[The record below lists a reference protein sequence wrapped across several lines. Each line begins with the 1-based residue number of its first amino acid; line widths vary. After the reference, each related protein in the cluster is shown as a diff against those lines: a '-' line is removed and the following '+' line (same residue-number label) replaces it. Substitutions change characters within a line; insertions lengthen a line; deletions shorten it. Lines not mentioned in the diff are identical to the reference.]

1 MELNK
6 NKIDGLKLYTLQSNF
21 SEDVTKNCGLTGGE
35 IDSNFLFLR
44 NNDIYSGEIVGDDL
58 FLYKGGEPHDETT
71 QFIKI
76 PFNTASSINTNKV
89 YTVNSINGDGT
100 TNNPLRISSLYTSS
114 FLAPVKTVID
124 KTNGEI
130 IPEKYKENAFII
142 TKENKNSLGCL
153 YNFKALTDIK
163 EKLEYEKSTW
173 RVPENS
179 DWYEMLNALEICNS
193 KNHNQEKNG
202 DYGLFAG
209 AYLKID
215 GDMWDEISPVSYSY
229 GFKASATGIKTPI
242 EENVIGANKITVYW
256 SSTENNINEIWA
268 RQLDSLKPTVKI
280 RSVDKN
286 GFYSLRLVNDNI
298 DLKEIKILGET
309 YEVVKM
315 PYVKLNEKNEIIEN
329 GYRLWTASNINHEL
343 SQNSI
348 TLKNNEGYTW
358 FLTKWNG
365 LYWDKRE
372 LKENDSFFIEE
383 KNNKLFKFDGTNI
396 VELQKSIVDLD
407 KYYTKEEVNDIVAN
421 IDLSDYATKQWV
433 NEQGFLK
440 EHQDIS
446 HLAEKSELPTKV
458 SELENDSKFITIEEV
473 PEVTVPTKTSELT
486 NDSGFIT
493 INDVPVFEIP
503 DEYVTENEL
512 NEVVKQTKEVYVTEF
527 SVNDIIIRLNNRTTN
542 TFITSELLEAVENNK
557 VILIPYYNNSSA
569 YNGVVASAHIVKY
582 SSSIDLYVI
591 FNYKTSLYQFTAH
604 LPNDI
609 TSLSLNEINP
619 TLTVVQPELISGKN
633 IKTVNMESI
642 IGEGNLDVNNVY
654 VTEFTLDD
662 LEKGSVLFTNEL
674 WDAANRD
681 KIIMVAPRN
690 TRQGGY
696 IANVNTRTLTTD
708 KVEIYFTLLNPDNN
722 TKYYFKS
729 SFIYSEEDVHR
740 ADVTKTYL
748 CSKEDYDILLNRVE
762 ILEEF
767 IKNVITPDNIN
778 KYAVTKINPDE
789 FNNLSIEGT
798 TGEIT
803 ININNIT
810 NDNFNN

>member
-6 NKIDGLKLYTLQSNF
+6 DKIDGLKLYTLQSNF

-44 NNDIYSGEIVGDDL
+44 NNDIYSGEIVGDNL
-58 FLYKGGEPHDETT
+58 FLYKGGEPHNETT

-76 PFNTASSINTNKV
+76 PFNTTSSINTNKV

-130 IPEKYKENAFII
+130 IPEKYKEDAFII

-163 EKLEYEKSTW
+163 EKLESEKSTW

-209 AYLKID
+209 AYLKAD
-215 GDMWDEISPVSYSY
+215 GDMWDEINPVSYSY

-242 EENVIGANKITVYW
+242 EENIIGTNKITVYW
-256 SSTENNINEIWA
+256 SSTENDINEIWA

-315 PYVKLNEKNEIIEN
+315 PYVKLNEKNEIIES

-348 TLKNNEGYTW
+348 SLKNNEGYTY

-407 KYYTKEEVNDIVAN
+407 NYYTKEEVNDIIAN
-421 IDLSDYATKQWV
+421 IDLSDYATKKWV
-433 NEQGFLK
+433 DEQK
-440 EHQDIS
+440 YI
-446 HLAEKSELPTKV
+446 K
-458 SELENDSKFITIEEV
+458 
-473 PEVTVPTKTSELT
+473 
-486 NDSGFIT
+486 
-493 INDVPVFEIP
+493 EIP
-503 DEYVTENEL
+503 AEYVTENEL
-512 NEVVKQTKEVYVTEF
+512 NDVVKKSLKEVYVTEF

-569 YNGVVASAHIVKY
+569 YNGVVASAHIIKY
-582 SSSIDLYVI
+582 SSSIDLYVT

-633 IKTVNMESI
+633 IKTVNRESI

-654 VTEFTLDD
+654 VTEFTLDN
-662 LEKGSVLFTNEL
+662 LENGSVLFTNEL

-708 KVEIYFTLLNPDNN
+708 RVEIYFTLLNPDNN

-748 CSKEDYDILLNRVE
+748 CSKEDYDILLNRIE

>member
-6 NKIDGLKLYTLQSNF
+6 DKIDGLKLYTLQSNF

-44 NNDIYSGEIVGDDL
+44 NNDIYSGEIVGDNL

-76 PFNTASSINTNKV
+76 PFNTTSSINTNKV

-114 FLAPVKTVID
+114 FLAPVKTIID
-124 KTNGEI
+124 KTNGQI

-163 EKLEYEKSTW
+163 EKLENEKSTW

-179 DWYEMLNALEICNS
+179 DWYEMLNALEICNN

-209 AYLKID
+209 AYLKVD

-242 EENVIGANKITVYW
+242 EENIIGTNKITVYW
-256 SSTENNINEIWA
+256 SSTENDINEIWT

-315 PYVKLNEKNEIIEN
+315 PYVKLNEKNEIIES

-348 TLKNNEGYTW
+348 SLNNNEGYTY

-407 KYYTKEEVNDIVAN
+407 NYYTKEEVNDIIAN
-421 IDLSDYATKQWV
+421 IDLSDYATKKWV
-433 NEQGFLK
+433 DEQK
-440 EHQDIS
+440 YI
-446 HLAEKSELPTKV
+446 K
-458 SELENDSKFITIEEV
+458 
-473 PEVTVPTKTSELT
+473 
-486 NDSGFIT
+486 
-493 INDVPVFEIP
+493 EIP
-503 DEYVTENEL
+503 SEYVTENEL
-512 NEVVKQTKEVYVTEF
+512 NDVVKKSLKEVYVTEF

-569 YNGVVASAHIVKY
+569 YNGVVASAHIIKY
-582 SSSIDLYVI
+582 SDSIDLYVT

-609 TSLSLNEINP
+609 TSLSLNEIYP
-619 TLTVVQPELISGKN
+619 TLTVVQPELISGEN
-633 IKTVNMESI
+633 IKTVNRESI

-803 ININNIT
+803 ININSIT

>member
-6 NKIDGLKLYTLQSNF
+6 DKIDGLKLYTLQSNF

-44 NNDIYSGEIVGDDL
+44 NNDIYSGEIVGDNL
-58 FLYKGGEPHDETT
+58 FLYKGGEPHDENT

-76 PFNTASSINTNKV
+76 PFNTTSSINTNKV

-114 FLAPVKTVID
+114 FLAPVKTIID

-163 EKLEYEKSTW
+163 EILENEKSTW

-209 AYLKID
+209 AYLKAD
-215 GDMWDEISPVSYSY
+215 GDMWDEIIPVSYSY

-242 EENVIGANKITVYW
+242 DENIIGTNKITVYW
-256 SSTENNINEIWA
+256 SSTENDINEIWA

-298 DLKEIKILGET
+298 DLNEIKILGET

-315 PYVKLNEKNEIIEN
+315 PYVKLNEKNEIIES
-329 GYRLWTASNINHEL
+329 GYRLWTASNINHDL

-348 TLKNNEGYTW
+348 SLKNNEGYTY

-396 VELQKSIVDLD
+396 EELQKSIVDLD
-407 KYYTKEEVNDIVAN
+407 NYYTKEEINDIITN
-421 IDLSDYATKQWV
+421 IDLSDYATKNWV
-433 NEQGFLK
+433 DEQKYLK
-440 EHQDIS
+440 E
-446 HLAEKSELPTKV
+446 
-458 SELENDSKFITIEEV
+458 
-473 PEVTVPTKTSELT
+473 
-486 NDSGFIT
+486 
-493 INDVPVFEIP
+493 IP
-503 DEYVTENEL
+503 SEYVTENEL
-512 NEVVKQTKEVYVTEF
+512 SGVVKTLKEVYITEF

-569 YNGVVASAHIVKY
+569 YNGVVASAHIIKY
-582 SSSIDLYVI
+582 SDSIDLYVT
-591 FNYKTSLYQFTAH
+591 FNYKTSLYQFTAN
-604 LPNDI
+604 LPNNI
-609 TSLSLNEINP
+609 TSLSLNEIYP
-619 TLTVVQPELISGKN
+619 TLTIVQPELISGKN
-633 IKTVNMESI
+633 IKTINMESV
-642 IGEGNLDVNNVY
+642 IGEGNLDVSSVY
-654 VTEFTLDD
+654 VTEFTLDN
-662 LEKGSVLFTNEL
+662 LESGSVLFTNEL

-696 IANVNTRTLTTD
+696 VANVNTRTLTTD
-708 KVEIYFTLLNPDNN
+708 RVEIYFTLFNPDNN

-729 SFIYSEEDVHR
+729 SFTYSEEDVHR
-740 ADVTKTYL
+740 VDVTKTYL
-748 CSKEDYDILLNRVE
+748 CSKEDYDNLLNRVE
-762 ILEEF
+762 ILEEY

-778 KYAVTKINPDE
+778 NYAVTKINPDE

-803 ININNIT
+803 ININGIT
-810 NDNFNN
+810 NDEFDE

>member
-1 MELNK
+1 MSLNE
-6 NKIDGLKLYTLQSNF
+6 NKIEGLKLYTLQSNF

-44 NNDIYSGEIVGDDL
+44 NNDIYSGEIVGDSL
-58 FLYKGGEPHDETT
+58 FLYKGGEPHNDAT

-76 PFNTASSINTNKV
+76 PFNTTSSTNTNKV

-100 TNNPLRISSLYTSS
+100 TNNPLRLSSLYTSS
-114 FLAPVKTVID
+114 FLAPVKTIVD
-124 KTNGEI
+124 RTNNEI

-153 YNFKALTDIK
+153 YNFKAITDIK
-163 EKLEYEKSTW
+163 EKLENEKSTW

-209 AYLKID
+209 AFLKVD
-215 GDMWDEISPVSYSY
+215 GDMWNETIPVSYSY

-242 EENVIGANKITVYW
+242 DENVISANTITVYW
-256 SSTENNINEIWA
+256 SSTENEINEIWA

-298 DLKEIKILGET
+298 DLSETKILGDT

-315 PYVKLNEKNEIIEN
+315 PYVKLNEKNEIIES
-329 GYRLWTASNINHEL
+329 GYRLWTASNITHEIP
-343 SQNSI
+343 QNSI
-348 TLKNNEGYTW
+348 SLNNSEGYTY
-358 FLTKWNG
+358 FLSKWNG

-396 VELQKSIVDLD
+396 IELQKSIVDLD

-421 IDLSDYATKQWV
+421 IDLSDYATKKWV
-433 NEQGFLK
+433 DEQK
-440 EHQDIS
+440 YI
-446 HLAEKSELPTKV
+446 K
-458 SELENDSKFITIEEV
+458 
-473 PEVTVPTKTSELT
+473 
-486 NDSGFIT
+486 
-493 INDVPVFEIP
+493 EIP
-503 DEYVTENEL
+503 SEYVTENEL
-512 NEVVKQTKEVYVTEF
+512 NDVVKKTKEVYVTEF

-569 YNGVVASAHIVKY
+569 YNGVVASAHIIKY
-582 SSSIDLYVI
+582 SDSIDLYVT
-591 FNYKTSLYQFTAH
+591 FNYKTSLYQFTAY
-604 LPNDI
+604 LPNNI
-609 TSLSLNEINP
+609 TSLSLNEIYP

-633 IKTVNMESI
+633 IKTINRESI

-654 VTEFTLDD
+654 ITEFTLDD
-662 LEKGSVLFTNEL
+662 LDNGSVLFTNEL

-708 KVEIYFTLLNPDNN
+708 RVEIYFTLLNPDNN
-722 TKYYFKS
+722 TKYNFKS
-729 SFIYSEEDVHR
+729 SFIYSEEDVHKV
-740 ADVTKTYL
+740 DVTKTYL
-748 CSKEDYDILLNRVE
+748 CSKEDYDNLLNRVE
-762 ILEEF
+762 ILEEI
-767 IKNVITPDNIN
+767 IKKVITPDNIN

-810 NDNFNN
+810 NDNFDS